1 MSYFGVLMLIF
12 GVSVLLVGLYMYSGH
27 KLNIMTS
34 RASFRNLD
42 SEGWKQV
49 GKWTMLTSLLIFL
62 IALIAFIFKF

>member
-27 KLNIMTS
+27 KLNIMTY
-34 RASFRNLD
+34 RPSFRNLD
-42 SEGWKQV
+42 LEGWKQV

-62 IALIAFIFKF
+62 IAFVAFIFKF